1 MRKNLC
7 IVLIIL
13 ICFATT
19 YTYAEETENQTT
31 NTTTDLQTQRSELQ
45 NQLDEANGQ
54 LNDVQ
59 SNLSENLQQ
68 VEKLDNKIE
77 TSEQTLAEQESK
89 ITELKNNIQ
98 NVETELNSVTEKYDK
113 QVELF
118 KKRMVAIY
126 MAGDTQY
133 LDVLLKSSSL
143 SDFISSYYL
152 ISQLTEI
159 DENLI
164 NDLETKKKT
173 IDLSKT
179 KLENEKKELATIVE
193 NQTRTTRTLQNTK
206 KMITG
211 ILEIDKGDILIDGK
225 SIKKEPIEVKKQI
238 GLVPDNPDVFLK
250 LKGIEYLNFMA
261 DIYEVSTQDRVK
273 RIKELSEKFEI
284 NNVLNNKIESYSHG
298 MRQKLIIIGV
308 LLHNPKN
315 WILDEPM
322 TGLDPKSSF
331 ELKNM
336 MREHA
341 NQKNTVFFSTHI
353 LDVAERLCD
362 RIGIIDKGK
371 LLFVGTYED
380 LKKELKE
387 NKSLEE
393 LFMEIVE
400 NE

>member
-1 MRKNLC
+1 MIEIKNISKEYKKNKKVINDISLE
-7 IVLIIL
+7 IKDGEIFGFLGPNG
-13 ICFATT
+13 AGK
-19 YTYAEETENQTT
+19 
-31 NTTTDLQTQRSELQ
+31 TTT
-45 NQLDEANGQ
+45 
-54 LNDVQ
+54 
-59 SNLSENLQQ
+59 
-68 VEKLDNKIE
+68 I
-77 TSEQTLAEQESK
+77 
-89 ITELKNNIQ
+89 
-98 NVETELNSVTEKYDK
+98 
-113 QVELF
+113 
-118 KKRMVAIY
+118 
-126 MAGDTQY
+126 
-133 LDVLLKSSSL
+133 
-143 SDFISSYYL
+143 
-152 ISQLTEI
+152 
-159 DENLI
+159 
-164 NDLETKKKT
+164 
-173 IDLSKT
+173 
-179 KLENEKKELATIVE
+179 
-193 NQTRTTRTLQNTK
+193 

-211 ILEIDKGDILIDGK
+211 ILEIDEGDILIDGK
-225 SIKKEPIEVKKQI
+225 SIKKEPIEAKKQI

-273 RIKELSEKFEI
+273 KIKELSEKFEI

>member
-1 MRKNLC
+1 MPMIEIKNISKEYKKNKKVINDINLE
-7 IVLIIL
+7 IKDGEIFGFLGPNG
-13 ICFATT
+13 AGK
-19 YTYAEETENQTT
+19 
-31 NTTTDLQTQRSELQ
+31 TTT
-45 NQLDEANGQ
+45 
-54 LNDVQ
+54 
-59 SNLSENLQQ
+59 
-68 VEKLDNKIE
+68 I
-77 TSEQTLAEQESK
+77 
-89 ITELKNNIQ
+89 
-98 NVETELNSVTEKYDK
+98 
-113 QVELF
+113 
-118 KKRMVAIY
+118 
-126 MAGDTQY
+126 
-133 LDVLLKSSSL
+133 
-143 SDFISSYYL
+143 
-152 ISQLTEI
+152 
-159 DENLI
+159 
-164 NDLETKKKT
+164 
-173 IDLSKT
+173 
-179 KLENEKKELATIVE
+179 
-193 NQTRTTRTLQNTK
+193 

-225 SIKKEPIEVKKQI
+225 SIKKEPIEAKKQI

-273 RIKELSEKFEI
+273 KIKELSEKFEI